1 VASRESTEDPFIG
14 REIPIIA
21 SGSDH
26 GPALLARI
34 ARRIDRLL
42 ARHGLSC
49 GPETDGGADGWT
61 DDAPVLAGL
70 AAASVQGVGA
80 LGARAGVPT
89 RRWGDAID
97 LPEARDEASWRAHGW
112 GFDLHAGVRV
122 AAKARDRLERLCRY
136 ALRPAVGQTRLLA
149 MPDGTFVLEL
159 PRRWRDGTTHLIF
172 DPMEL
177 LERLAVLVPRPR
189 VHLILYH
196 GVLAPRAAWRRA
208 IVPAAPPAGA
218 SSVGAGARLEA
229 GRRPNATW
237 AALMQRGF
245 GFDVLACP
253 RCGGRLRLVA
263 LIQAPAVIER
273 ILRHLGLPEG
283 APAPRPSRA
292 PPLQPD
298 WNDIA
303 VLSG

>member
-136 ALRPAVGQTRLLA
+136 ALRPAVGQTRLQA

-189 VHLILYH
+189 VNLILYH

-218 SSVGAGARLEA
+218 SCVGEGARLEAEA

-237 AALMQRGF
+237 AALMQRG
-245 GFDVLACP
+245 LASTCSP
-253 RCGGRLRLVA
+253 VRGV
-263 LIQAPAVIER
+263 
-273 ILRHLGLPEG
+273 G
-283 APAPRPSRA
+283 AGCASSR
-292 PPLQPD
+292 
-298 WNDIA
+298 
-303 VLSG
+303 